1 MITEILSPLRPDLSA
16 AQLAQFETYY
26 AMLADWNTRVNLT
39 AITEPEDVAKK
50 HFLDSLAAAPYLRQ
64 GASVADVGTGAGF
77 PGVPLLILR
86 PDLNV
91 TLIDSL
97 QKRLVFLEAVLKE
110 LKLTAALVHARA
122 EDAGQ
127 NPKYREQLFK
137 DPHAV
142 LGKQLGIAGA
152 VVLAEKIGFAA
163 RPAGASLMQV
173 WGVALLCGIGF
184 TMSLFIAQLAFPARP
199 DLIEEAKLGVIVGS
213 TAAALAGYLV
223 LRLAAA
229 RRA

>member
-50 HFLDSLAAAPYLRQ
+50 HFLDSLAAAPYLKQ

-77 PGVPLLILR
+77 PGLPLLILR

-110 LKLTAALVHARA
+110 LKLNAELVHARA

-127 NPKYREQLFK
+127 NPKYREMFDVALTRAVSALPILCELTLPLVK
-137 DPHAV
+137 VGGKSIAYKGDSTEELAASTNALAV
-142 LGKQLGIAGA
+142 LHATAERVIIPSDYGA
-152 VVLAEKIGFAA
+152 REL
-163 RPAGASLMQV
+163 
-173 WGVALLCGIGF
+173 
-184 TMSLFIAQLAFPARP
+184 
-199 DLIEEAKLGVIVGS
+199 VIV
-213 TAAALAGYLV
+213 TKNEATPKQYPRKAGTPAKKPL
-223 LRLAAA
+223 
-229 RRA
+229 

>member
-50 HFLDSLAAAPYLRQ
+50 HFLDSLAAAPYLKQ

-110 LKLTAALVHARA
+110 LKLNAELVHARA

-127 NPKYREQLFK
+127 NPKYREMF
-137 DPHAV
+137 D
-142 LGKQLGIAGA
+142 
-152 VVLAEKIGFAA
+152 
-163 RPAGASLMQV
+163 
-173 WGVALLCGIGF
+173 VALTRAVSALPVLCELTLPLVKVGGK
-184 TMSLFIAQLAFPARP
+184 SIAYKGESA
-199 DLIEEAKLGVIVGS
+199 EEIAASANALTVLHATSERVIVPSDYGARELVIV
-213 TAAALAGYLV
+213 TKNGATPKQYPRKAGTPAKKPL
-223 LRLAAA
+223 
-229 RRA
+229 